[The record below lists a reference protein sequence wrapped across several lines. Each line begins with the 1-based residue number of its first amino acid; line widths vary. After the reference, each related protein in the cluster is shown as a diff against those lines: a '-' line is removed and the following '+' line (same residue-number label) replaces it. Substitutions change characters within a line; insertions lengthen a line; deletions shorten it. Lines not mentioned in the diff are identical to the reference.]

1 MIRDFVVIAGIAA
14 VLSACSPSTRPD
26 PPGGNVSG
34 TGINISGTAVAGV
47 AGGSGQSAQ
56 MVSGIKDLEMSV
68 GVALG
73 GN

>member
-1 MIRDFVVIAGIAA
+1 MIRDLVVFTGLVA
-14 VLSACSPSTRPD
+14 VLAGCSPNTRPA

-34 TGINISGTAVAGV
+34 TGINISGTAVTGV